1 MHLKNKVAIVTGS
14 GRGIGRGVAMFLASQ
29 GAKVVVNDPG
39 SAADGSGEDKSPAQQ
54 TADDIVSE
62 GGIAIANFDS
72 VAEIESAQ
80 LLINQAVNEYPND
93 II

>member
-39 SAADGSGEDKSPAQQ
+39 SAADGSKYTTTQ
-54 TADDIVSE
+54 
-62 GGIAIANFDS
+62 
-72 VAEIESAQ
+72 
-80 LLINQAVNEYPND
+80 
-93 II
+93 